1 MSFSLSSRAP
11 SGPRRR
17 SLLVGAAGVGLLAG
31 CSSGGEGSDGGSGR
45 SELEL
50 ARARAA
56 RDSEGLVERYDL
68 VLAAHPDLTALLT
81 PLRAEI
87 VRHAEAFGG
96 AKGAGASEAGA
107 SPSGS
112 SSSSGA
118 PSPSG
123 TPSSSASASAAPVPS
138 ASASAAPVPD
148 DPGAALTELAAAERA
163 LADKRAKALLR
174 VPGEVARLMASVAAA
189 GAGHAYMLTEDAK

>member
-45 SELEL
+45 SELER

-123 TPSSSASASAAPVPS
+123 TPSSSASASAAPVP
-138 ASASAAPVPD
+138 D

-189 GAGHAYMLTEDAK
+189 GAGHAYMLTEGAK